1 MIDLF
6 RTKFPFYKQQDSQ
19 DCAPACLKMIFRH
32 YGKKISLESIKE
44 AMYFTRQGVSLYS
57 ISLAAEKYHFQTFAC
72 EAPID
77 HIETAQLP
85 AILHWN
91 EEHFVVLYKIENGL
105 FSIADPQYGLIKYSK
120 EELAKSWC
128 FNEEKNAGIMLLLQ
142 PTPAFYK
149 VDSDTDDSLDVVK
162 FARPYISKFKQLWI
176 QFIFGIIL
184 GGAIL
189 YSIPLLTRVIVDVGI
204 GLKDINLIYI
214 ILLGQLIL
222 FLSSATVELIRRW
235 IIVYLSSKISIF
247 ILSDY
252 IKKLMRLPLRFFD
265 TKIVGDI
272 LQRIQDHERIQSFI
286 SGSSINFLV
295 SIVVFVTFSVV
306 LALFDSTIFLTYIAL
321 SVVYVVY
328 AMLFLKKREELE
340 FRRFNNLA
348 QNQSTL
354 IEMIHG
360 MQEIKLSNSELIRR
374 EGWNA
379 VQEKMFKLNVETNK
393 LSQAQDLGSRLI
405 NDFKN
410 IVITAISATAVV
422 KGHFTLGQMITV
434 QFIIGQLNLPLNDFL
449 NFLKSLQDTK
459 ISLRRITD
467 IHKLPDEESV
477 DKDKV
482 KDIQANQDI
491 AIQNLSFSY
500 EGENTAPILDDLSLT
515 IQKGK
520 ITAIVGS
527 SGSGKTTL
535 MKLLL
540 KYYNV
545 PDDTITVGGV
555 NLNSINSAAW
565 RSKCGAVLQDGYL
578 FSESVAKNVALSE
591 SLPDNEKVERVLSL
605 VNLKDFVDSLPQGLS
620 TKIGKSGLELSVG
633 QKQRVLIARAL
644 YKNPEYLF
652 LDEATS
658 SLDAQNESVIS
669 NNLYNHFYKDKTVL
683 IIAHRLSTVK
693 NAHMIAVLE
702 NGKIVEKGTHIQL
715 LQMKGKYY
723 DLVNNQL
730 ELS

>member
-1 MIDLF
+1 
-6 RTKFPFYKQQDSQ
+6 
-19 DCAPACLKMIFRH
+19 
-32 YGKKISLESIKE
+32 
-44 AMYFTRQGVSLYS
+44 
-57 ISLAAEKYHFQTFAC
+57 
-72 EAPID
+72 
-77 HIETAQLP
+77 
-85 AILHWN
+85 
-91 EEHFVVLYKIENGL
+91 
-105 FSIADPQYGLIKYSK
+105 
-120 EELAKSWC
+120 
-128 FNEEKNAGIMLLLQ
+128 
-142 PTPAFYK
+142 
-149 VDSDTDDSLDVVK
+149 
-162 FARPYISKFKQLWI
+162 
-176 QFIFGIIL
+176 
-184 GGAIL
+184 
-189 YSIPLLTRVIVDVGI
+189 
-204 GLKDINLIYI
+204 
-214 ILLGQLIL
+214 
-222 FLSSATVELIRRW
+222 
-235 IIVYLSSKISIF
+235 
-247 ILSDY
+247 
-252 IKKLMRLPLRFFD
+252 
-265 TKIVGDI
+265 
-272 LQRIQDHERIQSFI
+272 
-286 SGSSINFLV
+286 
-295 SIVVFVTFSVV
+295 
-306 LALFDSTIFLTYIAL
+306 
-321 SVVYVVY
+321 
-328 AMLFLKKREELE
+328 MLFLKKREELE

-605 VNLKDFVDSLPQGLS
+605 VNLKDFVDSLPQGLN